1 MGRFS
6 SKFTDVHHLYFPSPW
21 NSFTLE
27 PCNGDV
33 MTFCETFPC
42 TSCGIVKDG
51 SPALPLRPYIGP
63 RAWFRFLFS
72 SSIDLWTGLNSL
84 TLRGLHPRRPE
95 PNQFSAWL
103 VDRQASGLRRF
114 HVKLIYFSR
123 NDRSNPSI
131 DFNFLLLYEILELD

>member
-1 MGRFS
+1 MRHFLARHVEL
-6 SKFTDVHHLYFPSPW
+6 SKTDHLLYLFDP
-21 NSFTLE
+21 TLAQ
-27 PCNGDV
+27 GLGSG
-33 MTFCETFPC
+33 
-42 TSCGIVKDG
+42 SC
-51 SPALPLRPYIGP
+51 SRHP
-63 RAWFRFLFS
+63 
-72 SSIDLWTGLNSL
+72 IDLWTGLNSL

-103 VDRQASGLRRF
+103 VDRQALGLRRF